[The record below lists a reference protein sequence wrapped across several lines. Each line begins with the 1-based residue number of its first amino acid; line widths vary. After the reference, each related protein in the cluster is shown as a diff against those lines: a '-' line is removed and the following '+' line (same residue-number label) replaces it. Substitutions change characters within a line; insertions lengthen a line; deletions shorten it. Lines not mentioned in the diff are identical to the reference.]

1 MNSADTMSRL
11 SKAKQAFEEKDI
23 GLARKAH
30 TDSSIKKHL
39 HDEGLNDFGGQ
50 YLGEFVY
57 GAIDGTVTTFAVVA
71 GATGAT
77 LSPGV
82 VIILGFANLIGD
94 GFSMASGNFLSERT
108 QRDYIRKERA
118 REEWEIENVREG
130 EVEEI
135 REIYRKKGF
144 RGKDLETA
152 VKIITSDKKTWVDTM
167 MTEELG
173 LIESQKKPWMT
184 ALVTYTGFILIGLI
198 PLLAYVLSYFSD
210 FFKNNTFMAAI
221 VMTVIGLISIGII
234 KRYVTKKNLFK
245 SVFET
250 LFVGGAAAVMAYFVG
265 YFLQWVVHVSI
276 G

>member
-1 MNSADTMSRL
+1 MSRL
-11 SKAKQAFEEKDI
+11 DKAKQAFEEKDVE
-23 GLARKAH
+23 LAKKSH
-30 TDSSIKKHL
+30 TETSIKKHL
-39 HDEGLNDFGGQ
+39 HDEGRADIGGQ

-71 GATGAT
+71 GATGAS

-82 VIILGFANLIGD
+82 VIVLGFANLIGD

-135 REIYRKKGF
+135 REIYKRKGF
-144 RGKDLETA
+144 KGKDLDRA
-152 VKIITSDKKTWVDTM
+152 VEIIISDKKVWVDTM

-173 LIESQKKPWMT
+173 LIESHKKPWMT

-198 PLLAYVLSYFSD
+198 PLLAYVLSYFFD
-210 FFKNNTFMAAI
+210 FFKENTFSIAV
-221 VMTVIGLISIGII
+221 VMTLIGLTSIGVI
-234 KRYVTKKNLFK
+234 KRYVTKKNLIK
-245 SVFET
+245 SIFET
-250 LFVGGAAAVMAYFVG
+250 VFVGGAAAVMAYFIG
-265 YFLQWVVHVSI
+265 YFLQWVVHAS
-276 G
+276 GA